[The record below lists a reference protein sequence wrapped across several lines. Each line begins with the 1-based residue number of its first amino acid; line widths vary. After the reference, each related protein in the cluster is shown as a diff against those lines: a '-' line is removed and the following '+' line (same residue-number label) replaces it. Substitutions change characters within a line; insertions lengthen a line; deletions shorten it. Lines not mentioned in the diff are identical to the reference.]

1 MASYLRNRLLQTPT
15 RIFQSTTSV
24 ARRSTLARTMSSIPP
39 FTPGPQF
46 KMTEG
51 PNPGWRWGQGLAPES
66 SELAQQWKDDEKQ
79 GWKSWT
85 LRETHGKDV
94 YLLLTSALIPR
105 PIAFVSTIGAD
116 GVRNL
121 APMSYFSLISHE
133 PPMVGLSFA
142 LWAGIP
148 KNTRDN
154 ILMTKEFTVSIISE
168 PFLEAA
174 NACSIDA
181 PASIDEWLVSGLT
194 PVASETVK
202 PAWVKESGV
211 SFECELFNVQHLAS
225 PGTVEIATTF
235 VMGTIKRVH
244 ARNSVLMPDGVNI
257 DPAKL
262 RPMSRLGGFT
272 YARLGEGIDMGIP
285 MWAQNKDIVT
295 EIVDAASKGK

>member
-1 MASYLRNRLLQTPT
+1 MASYLRSRILQAPS
-15 RIFQSTTSV
+15 RFFQSSTSV
-24 ARRSTLARTMSSIPP
+24 PRSILPARTMSSLPP

-46 KMTEG
+46 KATEG
-51 PNPGWRWGQGLAPES
+51 PNPAWKWGEGLAPEA
-66 SELAQQWKDDEKQ
+66 SELAKQWKEDEKQ

-94 YLLLTSALIPR
+94 YLLLASALIPR

-121 APMSYFSLISHE
+121 APMSYFSLIAHE

-154 ILMTKEFTVSIISE
+154 IIATKEFTVSIISE

-194 PVASETVK
+194 PAPSETVK

-211 SFECELFNVQHLAS
+211 SFECELFQYQHLSAPNS
-225 PGTVEIATTF
+225 IEVSTTF
-235 VMGTIKRVH
+235 VMGSIKRVH
-244 ARNSVLMPDGVNI
+244 ARNAVLMPDGVNI

-285 MWAQNKDIVT
+285 MWAENKDVVT
-295 EIVDAASKGK
+295 TVVEAKSKGK